1 MSDFLQFEEGEGVN
15 RLEQR
20 EYRQGLMADPSAS
33 YDLGSRRGSFA
44 DDDDA
49 EANARAQ
56 RPDTQ
61 YPNEQYRYAHED
73 PAFWNA
79 PRFKPQHGTKT
90 DTNFHTNPVY
100 DRFGIDEVDSRYVD
114 HENEEFKPRF
124 WQDTGGG
131 DSARLGYDTSE
142 LLQASDESE
151 LSDPTPFLARSG
163 DDPLDKNGGI
173 EDHVREL
180 LEPKTTKGIAAK
192 ATADSRRAAIKRA
205 APAKKAAPAMKSS
218 AAQQSATKAPLIWG
232 TPPGRKAAPPPPKK
246 KGFWA
251 KLFGR

>member
-151 LSDPTPFLARSG
+151 LSDPTPSSHARGTIHSTRTVASRITCA
-163 DDPLDKNGGI
+163 NCS
-173 EDHVREL
+173 
-180 LEPKTTKGIAAK
+180 
-192 ATADSRRAAIKRA
+192 SRR
-205 APAKKAAPAMKSS
+205 P
-218 AAQQSATKAPLIWG
+218 
-232 TPPGRKAAPPPPKK
+232 RKALRRRPLRIRVGLP
-246 KGFWA
+246 
-251 KLFGR
+251 